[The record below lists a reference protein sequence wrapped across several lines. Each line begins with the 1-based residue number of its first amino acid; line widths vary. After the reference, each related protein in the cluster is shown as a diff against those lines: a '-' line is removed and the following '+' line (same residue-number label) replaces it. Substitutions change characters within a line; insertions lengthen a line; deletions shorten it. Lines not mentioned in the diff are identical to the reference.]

1 MERADVVVIGAGA
14 MGSATAWWLAR
25 LGADVVL
32 LEQFPQGHALGSS
45 HGGSRIFRFAYP
57 DPHYVRLA
65 QEALPLW
72 RELEDDA
79 GEPLLDITGAVDHGD
94 PSSVELIT
102 STLASCG
109 GAHERLTADAA
120 HERWPGM
127 RFEGPVLYHPDGGRC
142 RADAAVRALQDRAA
156 AHGADVRFATGAAS
170 LAVIVGGDA
179 VEVRAPE
186 LDEVWHARVAVVT
199 AGGWV
204 RSVLEG
210 TEAAGVLPPI
220 TVTQEQVQHFAP
232 RHEGQGDDS
241 LAWPSF
247 IHHRQPWTYGLLT
260 PGEGV
265 KVAEHHV
272 GAVIDADHRVPRD
285 PRAEATIVRYVEQW
299 FPGLDPAPVHTAECL
314 YTTTPDE
321 SFVLERVGPVVVG
334 SPCSG
339 HGFKFTPAI
348 GRRIAKM
355 AGW

>member
-1 MERADVVVIGAGA
+1 LTVERADVVVIGAGA

-32 LEQFPQGHALGSS
+32 LEQFEQGHARGSS
-45 HGGSRIFRFAYP
+45 HGGSRIFRLAYP
-57 DPHYVRLA
+57 DPSYVRLA

-72 RELEDDA
+72 RELEDEA
-79 GEPLLDITGAVDHGD
+79 GTTLLEVTGAVDHGD
-94 PSSVELIT
+94 PASVELIT
-102 STLASCG
+102 SSLASCG
-109 GAHERLTADAA
+109 GAHEVLEPETARD
-120 HERWPGM
+120 RWPGM
-127 RFEGPVLYHPDGGRC
+127 RFDGPVLFHPDGGRC
-142 RADAAVRALQDRAA
+142 RADATVRALQDRAA
-156 AHGADVRFATGAAS
+156 ANGADVRFATGAAS
-170 LAVIVGGDA
+170 LAVIDGGDR

-186 LDEVWHARVAVVT
+186 IDAAWQARVAVVT

-204 RSVLEG
+204 GSVLDG
-210 TEAAGVLPPI
+210 LDAAAALPPI
-220 TVTQEQVQHFAP
+220 TVTQEQVQHFTPVDAAMP
-232 RHEGQGDDS
+232 
-241 LAWPSF
+241 WPSF

-272 GAVIDADHRVPRD
+272 GAPIDADHRVPRD
-285 PRAEATIVRYVEQW
+285 PSAEATIVRYVEGW
-299 FPGLDPAPVHTAECL
+299 FPGLDPSPVHTAECL